1 MAATPTNT
9 RSPPTAVLKPH
20 RRAFSHVVEER
31 FDSAAIEQ
39 KAGACED
46 AGIRLKLSLTE
57 VCFDDVKLV
66 KN

>member
-1 MAATPTNT
+1 M
-9 RSPPTAVLKPH
+9 
-20 RRAFSHVVEER
+20 VEER

-46 AGIRLKLSLTE
+46 ARIRLKLSLTLLLLAVRAHAAAERWPPPE

>member
-1 MAATPTNT
+1 M
-9 RSPPTAVLKPH
+9 
-20 RRAFSHVVEER
+20 VEER

-46 AGIRLKLSLTE
+46 AGIRLKLSLTLLLLAAATARAAAERWPPPE

>member
-1 MAATPTNT
+1 M
-9 RSPPTAVLKPH
+9 
-20 RRAFSHVVEER
+20 VEER
-31 FDSAAIEQ
+31 FASAAIEQ

-46 AGIRLKLSLTE
+46 AGIRLKLSLTLLLAAAAATAHAAAERWPPPE